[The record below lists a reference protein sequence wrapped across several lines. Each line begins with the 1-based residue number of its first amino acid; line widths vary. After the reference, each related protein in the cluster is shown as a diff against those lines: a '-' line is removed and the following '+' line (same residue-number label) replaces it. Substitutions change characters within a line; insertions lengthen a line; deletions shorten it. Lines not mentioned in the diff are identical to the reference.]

1 MKHSTPKFLTGFQCY
16 FGVFVTTELASYYK
30 GITSI
35 QLYRTSQK
43 IRRCKESGPGLNRG
57 LLTLLTVITDR
68 KYVPK
73 CSVDFL
79 MNVLCL
85 HLNLKCMSRMRQ
97 SLQSE
102 LRSVTIEWPCA
113 VAIK

>member
-1 MKHSTPKFLTGFQCY
+1 MQR
-16 FGVFVTTELASYYK
+16 EN
-30 GITSI
+30 
-35 QLYRTSQK
+35 
-43 IRRCKESGPGLNRG
+43 GPGLNRG
-57 LLTLLTVITDR
+57 LLTLLTMITEK
-68 KYVPK
+68 KYFLK
-73 CSVDFL
+73 CSVNFL
-79 MNVLCL
+79 MNVSCV